1 MNVDGLPLGAAQPS
15 TYGRAMVSVIT
26 LAPIAAQL
34 ARSVSLNDLFPR
46 DAFVEALRGAGQAAE
61 SGEPRLPHDIQPFFE
76 HYGVV
81 VRAAVQLLSEPAFD
95 GLARFHA
102 DVEEQY
108 TPGGPPISPV
118 YDSFA
123 MQFVLG
129 CVRQGIG
136 NETPFS
142 VLARLLLRDPT
153 RSRLQGMAQTLA
165 DARFELYRVK
175 AASRNDAELEP
186 ARGGGALSVRLT
198 GPFLRRGDFGLMRVL
213 PFEDKLF
220 IGESPYLLQ
229 ASEDDWREHLER
241 VVAQQQGPS
250 AAPAPQNTSKL
261 SSKEQGRRRQKDK
274 AKASRNEPEE
284 VIKRY
289 LQFGLSD
296 RYWLDYI
303 MDAYVGERNGIVF
316 LAGVPDRP
324 ELLPHSTEYEDDR
337 EIVLPPVAAFRTA
350 LARTAK
356 KEGLLD
362 VVLAELRRLGDF
374 DGAAAGE
381 PSPNEFPLLVAY
393 ATFGLRAGDGTT
405 VLSRYERSSAAL
417 SLPPDVRSFI
427 VALKNGWFSVLRIDR
442 VHLDQGLEVF
452 DLFREQ
458 ELRITERAATRQ
470 VGLGDLILGWLCKD
484 PTGTLTLEGALAH
497 VPSRAAGPLEPLV
510 AALRRAMP
518 PLVDERAWKRAAADL
533 PLPLIA
539 AIIELRA
546 DPPLPELVNTSGDPL
561 ELVTG
566 HYRIADHARVS
577 ASLPDAFLKNGDGSY
592 DWVDSAGTSLA
603 HLELSGSTLRVQ
615 VNSRKR
621 LKAAQKRL
629 EALLGDA
636 IERGLAAHEDLE
648 QAVRAQAGK
657 NGSRLQPPELPP
669 EVAAQLNE
677 VVLAK
682 IRSALDEAIP
692 QFKGKTLRQLARTPK
707 GRPNAISWL
716 REQERIL
723 RNNPQLAALDVRPL
737 WQELALPYQGLE
749 TDP

>member
-1 MNVDGLPLGAAQPS
+1 
-15 TYGRAMVSVIT
+15 MVSVIT

-34 ARSVSLNDLFPR
+34 ARSVSLSDLFPR
-46 DAFVEALRGAGQAAE
+46 DAFEEALRRAGQAADP
-61 SGEPRLPHDIQPFFE
+61 GEVLPHDIQPFFE

-81 VRAAVQLLSEPAFD
+81 VRAAVQLLRAPAFD
-95 GLARFHA
+95 GLARFQE
-102 DVEEQY
+102 DVEEEY
-108 TPGGPPISPV
+108 MPGGPPQSPV

-129 CVRQGIG
+129 AVRQGIG
-136 NETPFS
+136 NETPYS
-142 VLARLLLRDPT
+142 VLARLLLRDPS
-153 RSRLQGMAQTLA
+153 RARLQGMAQCLA

-175 AASRNDAELEP
+175 AASGHDAELEP
-186 ARGGGALSVRLT
+186 VRGGGAFSVRLT
-198 GPFLRRGDFGLMRVL
+198 GPFLRQGDFGLMRVL
-213 PFEDKLF
+213 RFDDKLF
-220 IGESPYLLQ
+220 IAESPYLLQ

-241 VVAQQQGPS
+241 VVAQQQGPT
-250 AAPAPQNTSKL
+250 AAPAPQNASKL
-261 SSKEQGRRRQKDK
+261 SSKEQARRRRKDREK
-274 AKASRNEPEE
+274 SSRNEPEE

-296 RYWLDYI
+296 RYWLDYV
-303 MDAYVGERNGIVF
+303 MDAYAGERNGIVF

-324 ELLPHSTEYEDDR
+324 ELLPNSTEYEDDA
-337 EIVLPPVAAFRTA
+337 EVALPPVAAFRTA
-350 LARTAK
+350 LARIAM

-362 VVLAELRRLGDF
+362 VALAELRRLGDF
-374 DGAAAGE
+374 NGAAAGE

-393 ATFGLRAGDGTT
+393 ATFGLRADDGTT
-405 VLSRYERSSAAL
+405 LLSRYERSPAAL
-417 SLPPDVRSFI
+417 SLPPDVRSF
-427 VALKNGWFSVLRIDR
+427 VAALRNGWFSVLRVDR

-452 DLFREQ
+452 DLFRQQ
-458 ELRITERAATRQ
+458 ELRIRERAATRQ

-484 PTGTLTLEGALAH
+484 PSGVLTLEGALAH
-497 VPSRAAGPLEPLV
+497 VPALAAAPLEPFV

-518 PLVDERAWKRAAADL
+518 PLVDEQAWKRASADL

-539 AIIELRA
+539 GIIELRA
-546 DPPLPELVNTSGDPL
+546 NPPLPELVNTSGDPL

-566 HYRIADHARVS
+566 HYRIRDHARVT
-577 ASLPDAFLKNGDGSY
+577 AGLPDDFLKSGDGSY

-603 HLELSGSTLRVQ
+603 HLEVSGSTLRVQ

-636 IERGLAAHEDLE
+636 VERSLGAHEDMG
-648 QAVRAQAGK
+648 QAVRAHQRQAGR
-657 NGSRLQPPELPP
+657 NGSRPQPQQLPP
-669 EVAAQLNE
+669 EVAAQLKE

-682 IRSALDEAIP
+682 IRSTLDEAIP
-692 QFKGKTLRQLARTPK
+692 QFKGKTLRQLARTTK
-707 GRPNAISWL
+707 GRPDAISWL

-723 RNNPQLAALDVRPL
+723 RSNPQLAGLDMRPL

-749 TDP
+749 TDPPL

>member
-1 MNVDGLPLGAAQPS
+1 MA
-15 TYGRAMVSVIT
+15 SVIA

-34 ARSVSLNDLFPR
+34 ARSLTLNQLFPR
-46 DAFVEALRGAGQAAE
+46 DAVEEALRGAEQAAE
-61 SGEPRLPHDIQPFFE
+61 PGEPELPDDIQPFFE
-76 HYGVV
+76 HYCVV
-81 VRAAVQLLSEPAFD
+81 VRAAVHLLQAPAFD
-95 GLARFHA
+95 ALARFYEA
-102 DVEEQY
+102 VEDEY
-108 TPGGPPISPV
+108 MPGGPPQSPV

-123 MQFVLG
+123 TQFVLG
-129 CVRQGIG
+129 AVRQGIG
-136 NETPFS
+136 NETPYS
-142 VLARLLLRDPT
+142 VLARLLLRDPS
-153 RSRLQGMAQTLA
+153 RARLQGMAQSLA

-175 AASRNDAELEP
+175 AASGNDAELEP
-186 ARGGGALSVRLT
+186 VRGGGAFSVRLT
-198 GPFLRRGDFGLMRVL
+198 GPFLRQGDFGLMRVL
-213 PFEDKLF
+213 RFDDKLF
-220 IGESPYLLQ
+220 IADSPYLLK

-241 VVAQQQGPS
+241 VVAQQQGLT
-250 AAPAPQNTSKL
+250 AAPGPRNASKL
-261 SSKEQGRRRQKDK
+261 SSKEQARRRQKDK

-296 RYWLDYI
+296 RYWLDYV
-303 MDAYVGERNGIVF
+303 MDAYDGERNGIVF

-324 ELLPHSTEYEDDR
+324 ELLPHSTEYEDDA
-337 EIVLPPVAAFRTA
+337 EVALPPVAAFRTA
-350 LARTAK
+350 LARTAM
-356 KEGLLD
+356 KEGQLD
-362 VVLAELRRLGDF
+362 VVLAELRRLGAF

-393 ATFGLRAGDGTT
+393 ATFGLRAKDGTT
-405 VLSRYERSSAAL
+405 VLSRYERARTAE
-417 SLPPDVRSFI
+417 SLHPDVRSF
-427 VALKNGWFSVLRIDR
+427 VAALRKGWFSVLRIDR

-458 ELRITERAATRQ
+458 KLRISERAATRQ

-497 VPSRAAGPLEPLV
+497 IPSLVAEPLEPLV
-510 AALRRAMP
+510 AVLRRAMP
-518 PLVDERAWKRAAADL
+518 PLVDEQAWKRAAEDL

-546 DPPLPELVNTSGDPL
+546 NQPLPDLVNTSGDPL

-566 HYRIADHARVS
+566 HYRIRDYARVT
-577 ASLPDAFLKNGDGSY
+577 AALQNEFLKNGDGSY
-592 DWVDSAGTSLA
+592 GWVDSAGTSLA
-603 HLELSGSTLRVQ
+603 RLEPSGSTLRVQ
-615 VNSRKR
+615 VNSRER

-629 EALLGDA
+629 EVLLGDA
-636 IERGLAAHEDLE
+636 IERSLAAHEDME
-648 QAVRAQAGK
+648 QAVRAHQRQAGK

-682 IRSALDEAIP
+682 VRSTLDEAIP
-692 QFKGKTLRQLARTPK
+692 QFKGKTLRQLARTTK
-707 GRPNAISWL
+707 GRPDAISWL

-723 RNNPQLAALDVRPL
+723 RNNPQLAGLDMRPV

-749 TDP
+749 TDPPL